1 MRFCIHTLG
10 TRGDMQPYLALARE
24 MRRRGHDVMVV
35 APAQFTEMAATEGIE
50 FAALPGAFLDLLES
64 SEVKDVIG
72 KSGAGFG
79 AGFKLLKHYRGL
91 MGGLLDAEWQA
102 ARAFKPDAILYHA
115 KALGAPHIAE
125 RLGISRFLASP
136 LPGFTPTSAFPTPVL
151 PFANLGPLNRPSH
164 ALMIHGGNVMF
175 SSTVGAWRR
184 EALGLPRR
192 GKLRPTTGTLYGY
205 SPHVLPKP
213 PDWGADVAVTGY
225 WFLDSAE
232 WTPDAALAAFLAA
245 GEAPV
250 YVGFGSMPGVAPE
263 ILTRAVVA
271 GLRQAG
277 KRGLIATAGGAL
289 QREEGLADMHFIA
302 GAPHD
307 RLFPLMQAVMH
318 HGGAGTTGAALRA
331 GRPTAIVP
339 FLGDQPFWARRIE
352 ALGVG
357 PAALDKRRMTEDD
370 LADAF
375 RAMEAPAMRQR
386 AAELGAAIRS
396 ERGVENAMDFIERRM
411 TVDRRPVAFTPAG

>member
-1 MRFCIHTLG
+1 
-10 TRGDMQPYLALARE
+10 
-24 MRRRGHDVMVV
+24 
-35 APAQFTEMAATEGIE
+35 
-50 FAALPGAFLDLLES
+50 
-64 SEVKDVIG
+64 
-72 KSGAGFG
+72 
-79 AGFKLLKHYRGL
+79 
-91 MGGLLDAEWQA
+91 
-102 ARAFKPDAILYHA
+102 
-115 KALGAPHIAE
+115 
-125 RLGISRFLASP
+125 
-136 LPGFTPTSAFPTPVL
+136 
-151 PFANLGPLNRPSH
+151 
-164 ALMIHGGNVMF
+164 MIHGGNVMF

-232 WTPDAALAAFLAA
+232 WTPDAGLAAFLAA

-271 GLRQAG
+271 GLRRAG

-307 RLFPLMQAVMH
+307 RLFPLVQATMH

-357 PAALDKRRMTEDD
+357 PVALDKRRITEDD
-370 LADAF
+370 LADVF

-396 ERGVENAMDFIERRM
+396 ERGVENAMDLIERRM
-411 TVDRRPVAFTPAG
+411 TVGRRPVAFTPAG

>member
-1 MRFCIHTLG
+1 MRFSMHTLG

-24 MRRRGHDVMVV
+24 MRRQGHEVMVV
-35 APAQFTEMAATEGIE
+35 APAQFAEMARAEGVG
-50 FAALPGAFLDLLES
+50 FAALPGEFLDLLES
-64 SEVKDVIG
+64 REVKDVLG

-79 AGFKLLKHYRGL
+79 AGLKLLKHYRGL

-102 ARAFKPDAILYHA
+102 AQQFKPDAILYHA

-125 RLGISRFLASP
+125 RLGIPRFLASP

-151 PFANLGPLNRPSH
+151 PFVSLGPLNRLSH

-175 SSTVGAWRR
+175 SSTVRAWR
-184 EALGLPRR
+184 EAALGLPKRSKA
-192 GKLRPTTGTLYGY
+192 GAMAGTLYGY

-213 PDWGADVAVTGY
+213 ADWAADVAVTGY
-225 WFLDSAE
+225 WFLDSPD
-232 WTPDAALAAFLAA
+232 WTPDAELAAFLAA
-245 GEAPV
+245 GESPV

-263 ILTRAVVA
+263 PLTRMVVD

-277 KRGLIATAGGAL
+277 KRGLLATAGGAL
-289 QREEGLADMHFIA
+289 QRLEGQADMHFIA

-307 RLFPLMQAVMH
+307 RVLPLMQATMH

-331 GRPTAIVP
+331 GKPTAIVP
-339 FLGDQPFWARRIE
+339 FLGDQPFWARRVE
-352 ALGVG
+352 ALGIG
-357 PAALDKRRMTEDD
+357 PPALDKRKMTVDD
-370 LADAF
+370 LVGAF
-375 RAMEAPAMRQR
+375 RAMEAPTMRQR

-396 ERGVENAMDFIERRM
+396 ERGVEDAMDFIERRM
-411 TVDRRPVAFTPAG
+411 TGR